1 MQDDRRDRLLGS
13 LANAVVRLFRQVN
26 RVHNR
31 LFADH
36 DVSAEQAHILLLLGV
51 HGPMTIG
58 RLQRQLSLSSATL
71 TGAIDRLE
79 SQELVRRT
87 PSPHDGRAFVIE
99 SLLPARKQAQL
110 EATVDKGD
118 QRCFSVLTASERK
131 ELLRLLEKC
140 AAHLEDAAAAK

>member
-1 MQDDRRDRLLGS
+1 MQDDRLRTS

-36 DVSAEQAHILLLLGV
+36 DVSAEQAHILLILGV
-51 HGPMTIG
+51 LGPVTIG
-58 RLQRQLSLSSATL
+58 RLQKQLSLSSATL

-79 SQELVRRT
+79 AQELVRRV
-87 PSPHDGRAFVIE
+87 PSPDDRRAFLIE
-99 SLLPARKQAQL
+99 SRLSAKKRAQL
-110 EATVDKGD
+110 ETIVDAGD
-118 QRCFSVLTASERK
+118 ARCFSVLSANERK
-131 ELLRLLEKC
+131 ELLRLLDKC

>member
-1 MQDDRRDRLLGS
+1 MQDDRLRTS

-36 DVSAEQAHILLLLGV
+36 DVSAEQAHILLILGV
-51 HGPMTIG
+51 LGPVTIG
-58 RLQRQLSLSSATL
+58 RLQKQLSLSSATL

-79 SQELVRRT
+79 AQELVRRV

-99 SLLPARKQAQL
+99 SRLPERRRAQL
-110 EATVDKGD
+110 ETIVDAGD
-118 QRCFSVLTASERK
+118 ARCFSVLSASERK
-131 ELLRLLEKC
+131 ELLRLLDKC

>member
-1 MQDDRRDRLLGS
+1 MQDDRLRSS

-36 DVSAEQAHILLLLGV
+36 DVSAEQAHILLILGV
-51 HGPMTIG
+51 YGPMTIG
-58 RLQRQLSLSSATL
+58 RLQKQLSLSSATL

-79 SQELVRRT
+79 AQELVRRV
-87 PSPHDGRAFVIE
+87 PSPRDGRAFVIE
-99 SLLPARKQAQL
+99 SRLPDRKRAQL
-110 EATVDKGD
+110 EAIVEKGD
-118 QRCFSVLTASERK
+118 QRCFSALNAGERK

-140 AAHLEDAAAAK
+140 AAQLEETAAAK